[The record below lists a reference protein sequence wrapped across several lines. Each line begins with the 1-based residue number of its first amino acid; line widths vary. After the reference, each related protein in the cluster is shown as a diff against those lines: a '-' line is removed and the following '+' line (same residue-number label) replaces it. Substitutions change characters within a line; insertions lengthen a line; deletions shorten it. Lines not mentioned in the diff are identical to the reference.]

1 MDTLTVTFEI
11 YKIIMSWWLQ
21 KLVISSVTL
30 MGTFN
35 DLTKTCKRTHKRC
48 YLITNAVKILHIYVK
63 ISQKSVKHLLESLN
77 LLNIWGDITG
87 LGV

>member
-1 MDTLTVTFEI
+1 MDTLTVTFKI

-35 DLTKTCKRTHKRC
+35 DLTKNCKRTHKWC
-48 YLITNAVKILHIYVK
+48 YLIINAVKILHIYVK
-63 ISQKSVKHLLESLN
+63 ISQKSVKPLLESLN